1 LKSESR
7 VQEVKFRADIAE
19 LTRDLPFVAST
30 PPMTGVIRSVANSSM
45 DPVDGSTDEMWLKR
59 LAGIYSGMLN
69 ANSANVQLR
78 LIIATGHEILRVGRS
93 GLNNAIRVVPE
104 AELQDKSGS
113 QCFIDPAA
121 MAAGHICLS
130 DIELNREFGQIATP
144 QLPVIRA
151 ATPLYI
157 PSGSLLGIAVINQSL
172 QSSFSEL
179 QNIVEDR
186 RDFYVANDKGEYLLH
201 PMEWSSK
208 TGHGLVANPILPLG
222 CIWT

>member
-1 LKSESR
+1 
-7 VQEVKFRADIAE
+7 
-19 LTRDLPFVAST
+19 
-30 PPMTGVIRSVANSSM
+30 M
-45 DPVDGSTDEMWLKR
+45 
-59 LAGIYSGMLN
+59 
-69 ANSANVQLR
+69 
-78 LIIATGHEILRVGRS
+78 LRVDRS

-104 AELQDKSGS
+104 AELQDKSES

-121 MAAGHICLS
+121 LAAGHICLS

-144 QLPVIRA
+144 QLAVIRA

-186 RDFYVANDKGEYLLH
+186 HDFYVANDKGEYLLH
-201 PMEWSSK
+201 PM
-208 TGHGLVANPILPLG
+208 
-222 CIWT
+222 